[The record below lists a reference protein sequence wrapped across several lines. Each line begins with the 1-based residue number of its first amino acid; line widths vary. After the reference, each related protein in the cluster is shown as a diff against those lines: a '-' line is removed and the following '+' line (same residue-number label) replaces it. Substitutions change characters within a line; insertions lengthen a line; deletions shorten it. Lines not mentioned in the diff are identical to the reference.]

1 MECRFR
7 SWAVVFLNKLVRCVF
22 ISSSL
27 NGTSLF
33 FAGRIR
39 STFRALSAFRWGA
52 TEALG
57 RRGRFSPWG
66 RRRRPAAART
76 PSRAAGARG
85 GCGLPRSARPLRGDA
100 SGLLPQPAPPPVG
113 AGGGGACP
121 GRGRAA
127 GGRGA
132 PAARPR
138 AFCRGLPAPPPQR
151 PPSPRPGP
159 RRPGPERAASRL
171 DSSLLGRRGL
181 KRPQRSDG
189 QPLPRVRGTLGWPGP
204 RWVPAG
210 SSAPLEGWRCPAEPG
225 WRWGR
230 EESARGRSS
239 SPSGAAPP
247 PHPPQKKGN
256 RPMLT
261 NGSLGAAPQAL
272 GDLDAAS
279 PFLVCGEPVA
289 EQQHAAGERKR

>member
-1 MECRFR
+1 MGCHRGVRKEGT
-7 SWAVVFLNKLVRCVF
+7 FLPLGQKAA
-22 ISSSL
+22 
-27 NGTSLF
+27 
-33 FAGRIR
+33 AGGCPDSQPGSGCPGRLR
-39 STFRALSAFRWGA
+39 AAALSAPAPGRRLRAAPAARA
-52 TEALG
+52 TAGG
-57 RRGRFSPWG
+57 RRGRG
-66 RRRRPAAART
+66 
-76 PSRAAGARG
+76 
-85 GCGLPRSARPLRGDA
+85 GLPREGKGCWRPRRPGRPA
-100 SGLLPQPAPPPVG
+100 PRLLPG
-113 AGGGGACP
+113 L
-121 GRGRAA
+121 
-127 GGRGA
+127 
-132 PAARPR
+132 ARS
-138 AFCRGLPAPPPQR
+138 PPQR

-247 PHPPQKKGN
+247 PPKKKGN